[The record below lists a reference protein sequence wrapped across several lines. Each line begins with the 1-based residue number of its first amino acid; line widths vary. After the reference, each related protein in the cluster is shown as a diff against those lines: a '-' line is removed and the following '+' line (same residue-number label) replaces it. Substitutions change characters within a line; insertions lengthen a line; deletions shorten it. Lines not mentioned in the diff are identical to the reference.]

1 MSLSHQVHKHEAIE
15 KTIIKSA
22 VTTDL
27 KIEVIKKFFN
37 EKILEG
43 YCMITRLRN

>member
-27 KIEVIKKFFN
+27 KIEVIKNFSMK
-37 EKILEG
+37 K
-43 YCMITRLRN
+43 Y